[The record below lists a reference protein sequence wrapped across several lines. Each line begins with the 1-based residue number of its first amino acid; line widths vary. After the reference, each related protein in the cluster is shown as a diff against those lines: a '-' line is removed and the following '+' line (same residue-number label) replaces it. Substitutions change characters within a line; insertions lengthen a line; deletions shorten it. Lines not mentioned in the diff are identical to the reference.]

1 MAVGFTLVP
10 SNAIASA
17 VFVEQYNKRAGLSGL
32 VIPQKILLIGNFLAA
47 KSPTPN
53 VARLITSADEAA
65 SIYGNGSMLHIM
77 AMHAFAGAGTVPVY
91 ALPVAAGT
99 GSATDTI
106 TVSGTASTAGT
117 LALYIA
123 GMRVAVS
130 IVSGAV
136 ASAVATAIA
145 AAINAKVELPVT
157 AAADSAI
164 VTLTAK
170 WAGLTGNN
178 INVVQN
184 LNSGDVEQSPG
195 TTALTITAMSGGTAN
210 PDITAAL
217 AGLGDTWYTFIAN
230 PYQDT
235 TTLGLVEAA
244 WTARINP
251 GVKRPFVC
259 FYGYVGVYA
268 DAVAL
273 ATGRNSPATTII
285 PVQASPNMPLA
296 IAAAAAGIC
305 ANSAQ
310 AAPARPWKTLLLPGI
325 RAGTG
330 APWTYAEKNAAE
342 LTGLSTTQPQIDST
356 VRIFD
361 LVTTYKDNALGADD
375 DAWRYPETI
384 INIAAKMYSLDNLFS
399 GSPFDRAV
407 VIDDDSVTA
416 KAYAISPNRVTAFI
430 RNLVDT
436 LWIPEAWSRYRD
448 SIVNSIVAEIDS
460 TNPGRIN
467 VSLTDYPSTGLR
479 IMAVLYNWTFG
490 APAASADDTPAATDI
505 TA

>member
-10 SNAIASA
+10 SNAVASA

-32 VIPQKILLIGNFLAA
+32 VIPQKILLIGNYLSS
-47 KSPTPN
+47 KTPTPN

-65 SIYGNGSMLHIM
+65 SVYGNGSMLHIM
-77 AMHAFAGAGTVPVY
+77 AMHAFAGSGLVPVY

-99 GSATDTI
+99 GSPTGTI
-106 TVSGTASTAGT
+106 TVTGTSGTAGT

-123 GMRVAVS
+123 GMRVAVT
-130 IVSGAV
+130 VT
-136 ASAVATAIA
+136 ASLSASDTATAIA

-157 AAADSAI
+157 ATALSGV
-164 VTLTAK
+164 VTCTAK

-178 INVVQN
+178 INIAQN
-184 LNSGDVEQSPG
+184 LNTGDLEQSPT
-195 TTALTITAMSGGTAN
+195 TTALTIVAMSGGSTN
-210 PDITAAL
+210 SDITAAL

-230 PYQDT
+230 PFQDSANL
-235 TTLGLVEAA
+235 TLMEAA

-259 FYGYVGVYA
+259 FYGYVGTYA
-268 DAVAL
+268 AAVNL

-285 PVQASPNMPLA
+285 PVEGSPNMPLE

-310 AAPARPWKTLLLPGI
+310 VDPARPWRTLLLPGI

-330 APWTYAEKNAAE
+330 APWTYAEMNAAE
-342 LTGLSTTQPQIDST
+342 LTGLSTTKAQIDKS
-356 VRIFD
+356 VRIHD
-361 LVTTYKDNALGADD
+361 LVTSYKDNALGADD

-399 GSPFDRAV
+399 GSPFDRAI
-407 VIDDDSVTA
+407 VIDDNSVTS
-416 KAYAISPNRVTAFI
+416 KPYAISPNRVTAFI
-430 RNLVDT
+430 RDLVDT

-490 APAASADDTPAATDI
+490 LPAPTADTTPPATDI
-505 TA
+505 SA